1 MPSPCSGPAVT
12 LPTHSQLR
20 HAMVFVCTV
29 LGQTD
34 LGSCWGFCSPKGI
47 LPSVSLSCCSGHTSA
62 GTVSSP
68 MSGCCNGR
76 CHVPH
81 IGAAVPP
88 ASGTV
93 GPLPGPAFLAMLIPW
108 TWCCQQGIYI
118 ELASRTYSNYILCA
132 SISVCGIWI
141 FCHLCRELNANNA
154 LRPALSFLGRRQ
166 PVAVRLCTIW
176 MCLPVPSGK
185 RPPSVHAA
193 LPHRVGHPA
202 FPAAAWLLD
211 IAAHRLA
218 QADRKINSLNRS
230 ASPVP
235 GLQGGFCLA
244 ALLHSANMFYRGL
257 WYNELSISMYRGFP

>member
-1 MPSPCSGPAVT
+1 MVLFALFWGKLIWELLGLLFPKGDFAVSFIVMLFGAYIGQVQY
-12 LPTHSQLR
+12 LPQCLDV
-20 HAMVFVCTV
+20 AMVVVMYLT
-29 LGQTD
+29 LGQLFRQHQALLD
-34 LGSCWGFCSPKGI
+34 
-47 LPSVSLSCCSGHTSA
+47 
-62 GTVSSP
+62 
-68 MSGCCNGR
+68 R
-76 CHVPH
+76 YRVP
-81 IGAAVPP
+81 
-88 ASGTV
+88 
-93 GPLPGPAFLAMLIPW
+93 LFLAMLIPW
-108 TWCCQQGIYI
+108 AWCCQQGIYI

-154 LRPALSFLGRRQ
+154 LRPALSFWGGT
-166 PVAVRLCTIW
+166 ACGCSLCTIW

-218 QADRKINSLNRS
+218 QADRKINFLNRS

-235 GLQGGFCLA
+235 GLQGGFCFG
-244 ALLHSANMFYRGL
+244 SAFCTVQTLFLPRIMVQ
-257 WYNELSISMYRGFP
+257 